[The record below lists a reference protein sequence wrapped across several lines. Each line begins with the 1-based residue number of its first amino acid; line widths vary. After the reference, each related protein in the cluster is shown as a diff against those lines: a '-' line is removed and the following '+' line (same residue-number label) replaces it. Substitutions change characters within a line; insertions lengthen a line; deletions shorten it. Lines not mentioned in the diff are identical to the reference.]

1 MKLGPASI
9 GLAVLAVAAGAFV
22 WAFREPPVPVDLAT
36 VDRGDVVIT
45 VTEDGVAQIREVFT
59 ISAPAPGRMLRA
71 PLEVGDLVMRRET
84 IVAVIEPQ
92 MPGFL
97 DARQRR
103 EAQAEARAAA
113 AAVRLAEAEV
123 ARADAEIRY
132 WTAELERNRTLVA
145 RNAIAAKTLEQTQ
158 LELDVREA
166 AAAQARAGLVVRRE
180 DLARAEAA
188 LIPPEDDERRSDC
201 CLNVTSPTSGRVLEV
216 YAESA
221 TVVATGQPLLDVGD
235 PGDLEVIV
243 DVLSDDAVRIAAGQ
257 KALIEDWGG
266 AAPLEGVVR
275 RVYPAGFEKISALG
289 IEEQRVD
296 VAIDLVGEAAARR
309 RLGHEFRVVARIEVE
324 RRDEVLRAPL
334 SALFRDDGSWSV
346 FVAEGGAAALRSV
359 DVGARDERH
368 AEILSGLTEGETVV
382 LYPSDR
388 LSDGRRVERRL
399 AEPLVAAD

>member
-9 GLAVLAVAAGAFV
+9 GLAVVAVAAGAFV

-221 TVVATGQPLLDVGD
+221 TVV
-235 PGDLEVIV
+235 
-243 DVLSDDAVRIAAGQ
+243 
-257 KALIEDWGG
+257 
-266 AAPLEGVVR
+266 
-275 RVYPAGFEKISALG
+275 
-289 IEEQRVD
+289 
-296 VAIDLVGEAAARR
+296 
-309 RLGHEFRVVARIEVE
+309 
-324 RRDEVLRAPL
+324 
-334 SALFRDDGSWSV
+334 
-346 FVAEGGAAALRSV
+346 
-359 DVGARDERH
+359 
-368 AEILSGLTEGETVV
+368 
-382 LYPSDR
+382 
-388 LSDGRRVERRL
+388 
-399 AEPLVAAD
+399 